1 MTQETQKTLT
11 IDLEKEASSINLLEA
26 KLLNLPLPEQYDP
39 LLQQSGQKL
48 HRLAQLCR
56 LGLCRFK

>member
-1 MTQETQKTLT
+1 MSKETKNTLT
-11 IDLEKEASSINLLEA
+11 SNSEKDALDINLFEA

-39 LLQQSGQKL
+39 LLQQSGPKL
-48 HRLAQLCR
+48 HRLAQICK